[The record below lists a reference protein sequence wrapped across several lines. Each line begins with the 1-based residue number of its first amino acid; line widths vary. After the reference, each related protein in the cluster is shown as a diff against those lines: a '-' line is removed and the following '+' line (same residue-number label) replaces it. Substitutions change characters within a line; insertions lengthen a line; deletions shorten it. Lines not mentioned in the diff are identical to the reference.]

1 MLKRPGLNVVDCI
14 HLNAK
19 FRGNNTAFICGE
31 QRVNWVEFNEQTNKV
46 ANALLKAGLKKGDK
60 VSLLCLS
67 SIEAAAVLFGTMLAG
82 GVIVP
87 FSLLLTPDQ
96 IASLTKDAGSKF
108 FFVFS
113 PLESLTNPILGQL
126 DLIPKENRVA
136 IGFDD
141 EQYTSF
147 STFLEGVS
155 DEVPGVFLDDDDEAC
170 IIYSSGTT
178 GVPKGIIH
186 THLSRTLFALSMVI
200 GTDALEPNAKT
211 IATTPLFAN
220 TSWGTI
226 MPTMLAGGT
235 SILMPMFTPADF
247 LEIVQKERGTVALMV
262 PTQYQAVL
270 DHPDLDK
277 YDLSSLRFLASAGAT
292 LPLPLK
298 KRIIEKFGNI
308 LIEAYGVTEGVA
320 TGIPPEFVMEKPTSV
335 GIPIFGADIRI
346 INDEGME
353 LPAGEVGE
361 IVGYSH
367 WFMKG
372 YHNNPEATAEMIW
385 HDEHGR
391 TFLRTG
397 DMGRLDEEGFLYIV
411 DRKKDMIVSGGLNVF
426 AIDIESVLLQHE
438 EVNDT
443 TVIAVPH
450 EKWGETPLALVKLK
464 LGATS
469 TEEEIKEWANAR
481 LAKHQRISAVE
492 FREED
497 FPRNILGKVLKR
509 VLREPYWKDG
519 S

>member
-1 MLKRPGLNVVDCI
+1 MFKRPGLNVVDCI

-19 FRGNNTAFICGE
+19 FLGTHTAFICGE
-31 QRVNWVEFNEQTNKV
+31 NRVNWIEFSKYTNRV
-46 ANALLKAGLKKGDK
+46 ANALIRAGLKKGDK

-87 FSLLLTPDQ
+87 LSLLLTPDQ
-96 IASLTKDAGSKF
+96 IAALTKDAGSRF

-113 PLESLTNPILGQL
+113 PLEPLLNPVLGQL
-126 DLIPKENRVA
+126 DQIPKENRVA
-136 IGFDD
+136 VGFED

-147 STFLEGVS
+147 STFLEGAS
-155 DEVPGVFLDDDDEAC
+155 DEVPDVTLDDDDEAC

-178 GVPKGIIH
+178 GMPKGIIH
-186 THLSRTLFALSMVI
+186 THLSRTLFALSMAI
-200 GTDALEPNAKT
+200 GTDSLEPNAVT

-226 MPTMLAGGT
+226 MPTMLAGAT
-235 SILMPMFTPADF
+235 TVLMTMFAPGDF
-247 LEIVQKERGTVALMV
+247 LEIVQAEKGTVTLMV
-262 PTQYQAVL
+262 PTQYQAIL

-277 YDLSSLRFLASAGAT
+277 YDLSSLRFLGCAGAT

-308 LIEAYGVTEGVA
+308 LMEAYGVTEGVA
-320 TGIPPEFVMEKPTSV
+320 TGIPPEFVIEKPTSV
-335 GIPIFGADIRI
+335 GRPVFGADVRI
-346 INDEGME
+346 INDKDEE
-353 LPAGEVGE
+353 VPAGEVGE

-372 YHNNPEATAEMIW
+372 YHNNPEATAQMIW
-385 HDEHGR
+385 YDKRGR

-397 DMGRLDEEGFLYIV
+397 DMGRLDEDGYLYIV
-411 DRKKDMIVSGGLNVF
+411 DRKRDMIVSGGLNVF
-426 AIDIESVLLQHE
+426 AIDIESVLREHE
-438 EVNDT
+438 EIKDT
-443 TVIAVPH
+443 AVIAVPH
-450 EKWGETPLALVKLK
+450 EKWGETPLALAILEP
-464 LGATS
+464 GATS
-469 TEEEIKEWANAR
+469 TEEQIKEWANER
-481 LAKHQRISAVE
+481 LAKYQRISAVE

-497 FPRNILGKVLKR
+497 FPRNVLGKVLKR
-509 VLREPYWKDG
+509 MLREPYWKDM